1 MPITH
6 SPLRYPGGKAQL
18 KPFIKELLS
27 TIEVKTLTYIEPFSG
42 GAGLALSLLFDGTAS
57 KIILND
63 YDKAI
68 YSLWHCIVYN
78 SEDLITKIIDTP
90 VTIDEW
96 HIQKGIYEQKE
107 ETDVV
112 ELAFATLF
120 LNRTNR
126 SGILKAGVIG
136 GKEQK
141 GNYKLDCRFNKRGLI
156 DKIKKI
162 SLSADCI
169 ELHNLDAVEFI
180 EKVIK
185 KQDKNCCFIFF
196 DPPYYNKGKE
206 LYTNFFDKED
216 HENLF
221 IKINALKDYNWIVTY
236 DNCQEII
243 ELYKEHHPRIYSL
256 NYSLATKKK
265 ATELLFVSKGI
276 DIPANIKNLNFEK
289 PATFEIK

>member
-18 KPFIKELLS
+18 KPFMKELMS
-27 TIEVKTLTYIEPFSG
+27 TFEVKPLIYIEPFSG

-68 YSLWHCIVYN
+68 YSLWYCILYN
-78 SEDLITKIIDTP
+78 TEELINKIIDTP

-96 HIQKGIYEQKE
+96 YIQKGIYEQKE
-107 ETDVV
+107 EADILS
-112 ELAFATLF
+112 LAFSTLF

-141 GNYKLDCRFNKRGLI
+141 GNYKLDCRFNKLGLI
-156 DKIKKI
+156 DKIRKI
-162 SLSADCI
+162 SFSADCI
-169 ELHNLDAVEFI
+169 ELHNLDAIEFI

-185 KQDKNCCFIFF
+185 KQDKNRAFIFF
-196 DPPYYNKGKE
+196 DPPYYGKGKD
-206 LYTNFFDKED
+206 LYTNFFDRED
-216 HENLF
+216 HGNLF
-221 IKINALKDYNWIVTY
+221 VKINALNDYKWIVTY

-243 ELYKEHHPRIYSL
+243 DLYKEYYPRVYSL

-265 ATELLFVSKGI
+265 ATELLFVSKRI
-276 DIPANIKNLNFEK
+276 EIYSNIKSLNFK
-289 PATFEIK
+289 V